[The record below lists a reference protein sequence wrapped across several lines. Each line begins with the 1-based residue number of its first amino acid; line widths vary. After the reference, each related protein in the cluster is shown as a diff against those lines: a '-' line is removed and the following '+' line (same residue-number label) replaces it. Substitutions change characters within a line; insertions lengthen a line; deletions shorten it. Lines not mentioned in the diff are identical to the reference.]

1 MKQPYIGK
9 RCHLGLSLTDIE
21 EKSVPGF
28 MPSKDRLTLLLW
40 ANAAGNFKLKP
51 EFIYNHD
58 NTKALKNN
66 AKSTLS
72 VLY

>member
-1 MKQPYIGK
+1 M
-9 RCHLGLSLTDIE
+9 
-21 EKSVPGF
+21 PGF